1 MIITLIRT
9 LRGWLKV
16 SFCFPWTRLYQIEQS
31 YLCYF
36 IFFSVF
42 LFPPCC
48 CDVVQLFMVLY
59 FQGGKIRAKLGMEL
73 SGAEGV
79 VLEEGSAGDGGKAA
93 AQNGMRK

>member
-1 MIITLIRT
+1 
-9 LRGWLKV
+9 
-16 SFCFPWTRLYQIEQS
+16 
-31 YLCYF
+31 
-36 IFFSVF
+36 
-42 LFPPCC
+42 
-48 CDVVQLFMVLY
+48 MVLY